1 MSDVVARDEW
11 RTKKVRD
18 WLLAILRFAVTLHD
32 ADRSAVLA
40 VAEEIDKLGERP
52 EGRSAFKFFRNT
64 SIEIC
69 TAILEKQN
77 SKGSAVL
84 RLHLNRIDDCRLRR
98 AFAAAIEIWR
108 FFSDNQKR
116 WQNQNTRWSRPMER
130 TSATARRLSFQA
142 CTFATYVPFITTMI
156 PPPRIPMRRSPTLPG
171 KENSDGPAAFHPNLH
186 IGHGSRTSPDV
197 LW

>member
-1 MSDVVARDEW
+1 MLGVALLRDDRATHLMRRLDREPAHMSDVVARDEW

-32 ADRSAVLA
+32 VDRSAVL
-40 VAEEIDKLGERP
+40 VTAEEINKLGKRP
-52 EGRSAFKFFRNT
+52 TDRSAFKFFRNT

-98 AFAAAIEIWR
+98 AFEAAIEFGDASQTIKSAGKIR
-108 FFSDNQKR
+108 KR
-116 WQNQNTRWSRPMER
+116 GGQDLWKGLR
-130 TSATARRLSFQA
+130 
-142 CTFATYVPFITTMI
+142 
-156 PPPRIPMRRSPTLPG
+156 PPR
-171 KENSDGPAAFHPNLH
+171 D
-186 IGHGSRTSPDV
+186 D
-197 LW
+197 